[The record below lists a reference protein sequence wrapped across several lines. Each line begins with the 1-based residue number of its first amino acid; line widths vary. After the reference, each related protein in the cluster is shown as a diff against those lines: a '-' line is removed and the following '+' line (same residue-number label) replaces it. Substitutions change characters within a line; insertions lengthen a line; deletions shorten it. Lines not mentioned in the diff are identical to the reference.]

1 MCEEDDIRDGLPKKS
16 SCSFGFC
23 SSTPNPP
30 PPSPH
35 PYLDNLYPFFW
46 TPLCQKFGQGTSP
59 PSPSPN
65 WPNIYSLWK
74 VDKKFGQGSPPPLI
88 WTKSKRTATFFRE
101 TFPYW
106 ENNTNSSFLLET
118 FVENFIE
125 RHYRLKY
132 RFNYIHHYHNIN
144 LTFCSINSTFFLPF
158 REEYIPPRAS
168 SCTWSDKIIWIC
180 AGLDPLVDVACFW
193 WIYKWL
199 LFFVFF
205 VRHKSECP
213 NEQIVDIRIQ
223 VLLVSIVHQSK
234 GPLGSHERPDPSDH
248 VAELEVLSKEKEHLF

>member
-1 MCEEDDIRDGLPKKS
+1 M
-16 SCSFGFC
+16 
-23 SSTPNPP
+23 
-30 PPSPH
+30 
-35 PYLDNLYPFFW
+35 
-46 TPLCQKFGQGTSP
+46 Q
-59 PSPSPN
+59 
-65 WPNIYSLWK
+65 
-74 VDKKFGQGSPPPLI
+74 
-88 WTKSKRTATFFRE
+88 
-101 TFPYW
+101 
-106 ENNTNSSFLLET
+106 SFLLRFNKGYLELLREEQQSILSSWD
-118 FVENFIE
+118 VENFIE

-144 LTFCSINSTFFLPF
+144 LTFCSINSTFFLRF

-168 SCTWSDKIIWIC
+168 SCTWSDKMILMC
-180 AGLDPLVDVACFW
+180 AGLDSLVDVACFW

-213 NEQIVDIRIQ
+213 NEQIVDIIIQ

-248 VAELEVLSKEKEHLF
+248 VAELEGLCREKEYEVDLSSHPKGFTYFLLGRQVGARWGLCKRSTRLHQCCKIYS